1 MTRFRRLSLIS
12 LVTTFILVAIGGLVR
27 ATQSG
32 LGCGDDWPDCN
43 GRLAPALATRAEIIE
58 FSHRFVAM
66 IVGFMILALAVMA
79 WRHHRDNPRIFRP
92 TLGALALVIFQ
103 ALLGALVVIQ
113 ELKAETVVIHL
124 VGSMGVL
131 ALLVYIVGSASVADG
146 SLRVEADPALS
157 RPAGLVA
164 LSVLALLMM
173 GSYVSSYPDRPP
185 AWPLIDGRLIP
196 DLSNVVFLVHFVHR
210 AMVVVVG
217 ALLFA
222 FCLQVIK
229 QKDAH
234 PLGAKFAHAALGFF
248 VVETLIGAANVWTD
262 LNSVIVTLHLLLGGL
277 IWSSLVALAVVT
289 QPALESIAERH
300 PVRRADPVLEGGR
313 P

>member
-1 MTRFRRLSLIS
+1 MTRFRTLSILSL
-12 LVTTFILVAIGGLVR
+12 LATFILVALGGFVR

-66 IVGFMILALAVMA
+66 VVGFMVLGLAIMA
-79 WRHHRDNPRIFRP
+79 WRHYRDNPKILRP

-124 VGSMGVL
+124 VGSMSVL
-131 ALLVYIVGSASVADG
+131 ALLIYLVGNVSADQGRLLVAGDA
-146 SLRVEADPALS
+146 SLSKGAFV
-157 RPAGLVA
+157 VA
-164 LSVLALLMM
+164 LSVLALLMV

-185 AWPLIDGRLIP
+185 AWPLIDGRLVP
-196 DLSNVVFLVHFVHR
+196 DLGNVVFLVHFVHR
-210 AMVVVVG
+210 VLAVVVG
-217 ALLFA
+217 AVLLV
-222 FCLQVIK
+222 FCLRVIK

-234 PLGAKFAHAALGFF
+234 PLPAKFAHVALGLF
-248 VVETLIGAANVWTD
+248 VVEILIG
-262 LNSVIVTLHLLLGGL
+262 
-277 IWSSLVALAVVT
+277 
-289 QPALESIAERH
+289 
-300 PVRRADPVLEGGR
+300 
-313 P
+313 